1 MFSNKMNKS
10 DNHMHKERRSIE
22 RVQYY
27 KPVQLS
33 FGIQVS
39 VTGKIRDISEKSA
52 FIDMKSSLYVEKD
65 DEFDFKIFLS
75 RDDADLTVEGK
86 AKISRVATEGIAI
99 YFTYLSKDSQE
110 KLLDLIDELRPT
122 QRRPDYY

>member
-1 MFSNKMNKS
+1 MMQN
-10 DNHMHKERRSIE
+10 DRRRTE

-27 KPVQLS
+27 KPVQLN

-75 RDDADLTVEGK
+75 REDSELTVEGK
-86 AKISRVATEGIAI
+86 AKISRVATEGVAI
-99 YFTYLSKDSQE
+99 YFTHLSKKSHE
-110 KLLDLIDELRPT
+110 KLLELIDELRPT
-122 QRRPDYY
+122 QRRPDFY

>member
-1 MFSNKMNKS
+1 
-10 DNHMHKERRSIE
+10 MHKERRSIE